1 MNDTCEDHV
10 EELGSVTEVGVACV
24 VVIERPEVVEEA
36 SGNTYSFEDDE
47 DVGVGD
53 GRKRRTEV
61 KEHEERRI
69 ADGVIWIPGGEEVGK
84 PGPGIESNRVV
95 DALAPQNEAV
105 LLVVCPVT
113 DGGGNLAVDDCGYG
127 FVIGVFET
135 EWARVVGSSVDAG
148 GGVVVGGAFRE
159 KDSEAGVEIVRG
171 KCAAHHG
178 VLGAL

>member
-24 VVIERPEVVEEA
+24 VVIERPEVVDEA
-36 SGNTYSFEDDE
+36 SGSTCSFEDDE

-69 ADGVIWIPGGEEVGK
+69 TDGVIWILAGKEIGK

-105 LLVVCPVT
+105 LLVVGPVA
-113 DGGGNLAVDDCGYG
+113 DGGGNLAIDDSGYG
-127 FVIGVFET
+127 FVVGVFKT

-148 GGVVVGGAFRE
+148 GGVVVGGALRE

>member
-1 MNDTCEDHV
+1 MRGISERCLKGR
-10 EELGSVTEVGVACV
+10 LGPKGGFV
-24 VVIERPEVVEEA
+24 
-36 SGNTYSFEDDE
+36 SFDDDE

-61 KEHEERRI
+61 EEHEERRI
-69 ADGVIWIPGGEEVGK
+69 TNGVIWIPGGEEVGK

-95 DALAPQNEAV
+95 DALTPQNGAV

-135 EWARVVGSSVDAG
+135 ERAHVVGSAVYAG
-148 GGVVVGGAFRE
+148 GGVVVGGALGE
-159 KDSEAGVEIVRG
+159 KDSEAGVEIVKG

-178 VLGAL
+178 VLGVF